1 MDRRFIQLFKILA
14 TQKDYIKSDILCSKL
29 NIRPRTLRE
38 DIRQYKNVIEKQAGC
53 RIESKPNAGYILHVF
68 DEKLYNE
75 FLKTLL
81 YQETNTQFLI
91 PVNQEERIF
100 YIVRYFLSHEDYV
113 RIDDLAEEIYVSKST
128 LNADIREVKERLS
141 YFNLKLVS
149 RPYYGLKISGTE
161 KDIRSCMAQYF
172 YHFDNY
178 DEQYIE
184 NIRIQSR
191 AIDKEAFEQIKD
203 ILYTTISKYAFKLT
217 DFGFQNLSIHLL
229 ISLNRIKQQTYIE
242 EFFKGS
248 ESLMDRIEMTIAKD
262 LAKQM
267 DNFFDIHIPES
278 EIHYIAIH
286 LMGKQAL
293 QQSDHQFV
301 LEQATTEIAD
311 AILAEIK
318 TVFALDLTMDLD
330 LYAMMTLHL
339 QPMLNRV
346 KFDLHIANPLNEQI
360 KKDSPIAFEMAVVAG
375 KVIARRLHKTV
386 SDNELGYLALHFSL
400 ALERMN
406 HQTKKNIIIVCAS
419 GAGSSQILL
428 YKIRNKFHDYLD
440 KVLVTE
446 AYKLVDI
453 QQEDYDLILSTIPL
467 TFETKIPV
475 IQVQYFLDEND
486 VSTLE
491 NVLIKHNGD
500 TQSFISHCFREEF
513 FFNHIEGK
521 TRDEVIANMCERISE
536 KYPLLEDFYALVME
550 RESVSPTEVGN
561 RIAIPHPIRL
571 VMDETFVA
579 VGVLDKPIK
588 WDKQQVKF
596 VFMLCIQKDTEEA
609 LSIFNE
615 VLSSLV
621 LNSQRIL
628 ELEKQPEFKTIKT
641 YIDSLSQEKSETF
654 KESIFL

>member
-38 DIRQYKNVIEKQAGC
+38 DIRQYKNLIEKQAGC

-191 AIDKEAFEQIKD
+191 AIDKEAFKQIKD

-293 QQSDHQFV
+293 QQSDHQLV
-301 LEQATTEIAD
+301 LEQATMEIAD
-311 AILAEIK
+311 AILTEIK

-375 KVIARRLHKTV
+375 KVITRRLHKTV

-446 AYKLVDI
+446 AYKLADI
-453 QQEDYDLILSTIPL
+453 KQEDYDLILSTIPL
-467 TFETKIPV
+467 PFETKIPV

-491 NVLIKHNGD
+491 NVLIKHNED

-521 TRDEVIANMCERISE
+521 TREEVIANMCERISA
-536 KYPLLEDFYALVME
+536 KYPLPEDFYALVME

-628 ELEKQPEFKTIKT
+628 ELGKQPEFKTIKS

>member
-38 DIRQYKNVIEKQAGC
+38 DIRQYKNLIEKQAGC

-248 ESLMDRIEMTIAKD
+248 ESLMDRIEMTIAKA

-293 QQSDHQFV
+293 Q
-301 LEQATTEIAD
+301 
-311 AILAEIK
+311 
-318 TVFALDLTMDLD
+318 
-330 LYAMMTLHL
+330 
-339 QPMLNRV
+339 
-346 KFDLHIANPLNEQI
+346 
-360 KKDSPIAFEMAVVAG
+360 
-375 KVIARRLHKTV
+375 
-386 SDNELGYLALHFSL
+386 
-400 ALERMN
+400 
-406 HQTKKNIIIVCAS
+406 
-419 GAGSSQILL
+419 
-428 YKIRNKFHDYLD
+428 
-440 KVLVTE
+440 
-446 AYKLVDI
+446 
-453 QQEDYDLILSTIPL
+453 
-467 TFETKIPV
+467 
-475 IQVQYFLDEND
+475 
-486 VSTLE
+486 
-491 NVLIKHNGD
+491 
-500 TQSFISHCFREEF
+500 
-513 FFNHIEGK
+513 
-521 TRDEVIANMCERISE
+521 
-536 KYPLLEDFYALVME
+536 
-550 RESVSPTEVGN
+550 
-561 RIAIPHPIRL
+561 
-571 VMDETFVA
+571 
-579 VGVLDKPIK
+579 
-588 WDKQQVKF
+588 
-596 VFMLCIQKDTEEA
+596 
-609 LSIFNE
+609 
-615 VLSSLV
+615 
-621 LNSQRIL
+621 
-628 ELEKQPEFKTIKT
+628 
-641 YIDSLSQEKSETF
+641 
-654 KESIFL
+654 